1 MRKKLGIE
9 IRADKEAKMCLAKAY
24 LSENGKRELLMQEIA
39 YMGVGDGKLLLRT
52 LFGEQKEVEAKL
64 REIDFATSSII
75 LEKLGDK

>member
-1 MRKKLGIE
+1 
-9 IRADKEAKMCLAKAY
+9 MCLAKAY
-24 LSENGKRELLMQEIA
+24 LSENGKRDLLMQEIA
-39 YMGVGDGKLLLRT
+39 YMGVGHEKLFLRT

>member
-1 MRKKLGIE
+1 
-9 IRADKEAKMCLAKAY
+9 MCLAKAY
-24 LSENGKRELLMQEIA
+24 LSKNGKRELLMQEIA
-39 YMGVGDGKLLLRT
+39 YMGVGDEKLLLRE

>member
-1 MRKKLGIE
+1 
-9 IRADKEAKMCLAKAY
+9 MCLAKAY
-24 LSENGKRELLMQEIA
+24 LSKNGKRELLMQEIA
-39 YMGVGDGKLLLRT
+39 YMGVGDEKLLLRT

>member
-1 MRKKLGIE
+1 
-9 IRADKEAKMCLAKAY
+9 MCLAKAY

-39 YMGVGDGKLLLRT
+39 YMGVGDEKLLLRT

>member
-1 MRKKLGIE
+1 
-9 IRADKEAKMCLAKAY
+9 MCLAKVY

-39 YMGVGDGKLLLRT
+39 YVGVGDEKLLLRT

>member
-1 MRKKLGIE
+1 
-9 IRADKEAKMCLAKAY
+9 MCLAKAY

>member
-1 MRKKLGIE
+1 
-9 IRADKEAKMCLAKAY
+9 MCLAKAY

-39 YMGVGDGKLLLRT
+39 YMGVGDEKILLRT